1 MFSRSRCEGILS
13 GRRDRLTVGV
23 NESQTVTP
31 TGGNEDDLLL
41 NGVVLLYSVVQSSR
55 QDPKLTMVKRFWL

>member
-1 MFSRSRCEGILS
+1 MLSRSRCEEFLM
-13 GRRDRLTVGV
+13 VGV

-41 NGVVLLYSVVQSSR
+41 GCVVFNYIAL
-55 QDPKLTMVKRFWL
+55 